1 MPETIPVEIVSVRPL
16 LAFLAPLVG
25 LIFINLLRKNANQR
39 EAATFAAAF
48 AQCAIVFSML
58 PDALKGSY
66 HVFTLWEILPG
77 IDLRLRADPM
87 GMIFAMVASSLW
99 IVTTLYGIGYMRGL
113 KEHAQTRFF
122 SFFAVSLGA
131 TIGVAFAANLLT
143 LYLFYEML
151 SLATYPLVTHHQDRE
166 ARGGGRTYLTYLLG
180 TSVGFALPAIIY
192 IYSKSDGGAVDFL
205 STEVLGASIG
215 PQAGGIV
222 LLMLVFGFAKGGLM
236 PFHSWLPGAMVAP
249 TPVSALLHAVA
260 VVKVGVF
267 CILRV
272 YTGVFDQ
279 ELLHSVDTGIILTY
293 VAAFTVLVSSLIAL
307 SQDNLKRRLAFS
319 TIGQLG
325 YITVGVSMLS
335 SAALAG
341 VESPQAMTGSVLHIA
356 MHACGK
362 ITLFFCAGAIFVGSG
377 KKYISQ
383 MEGIGRRMPITM
395 TAFLI
400 GALSVIGLPPT
411 GGVISKWYLIMGAL
425 EAKYV
430 FVMFILLTS
439 SFLNIVYLLPVAVRA
454 FYIPKNEGAFHG
466 SVKEPPWQCVV
477 PLCIT
482 ALLSVL
488 LFFFSGP
495 LVDLATDAASYL
507 KPR

>member
-1 MPETIPVEIVSVRPL
+1 
-16 LAFLAPLVG
+16 
-25 LIFINLLRKNANQR
+25 
-39 EAATFAAAF
+39 
-48 AQCAIVFSML
+48 
-58 PDALKGSY
+58 
-66 HVFTLWEILPG
+66 
-77 IDLRLRADPM
+77 
-87 GMIFAMVASSLW
+87 
-99 IVTTLYGIGYMRGL
+99 
-113 KEHAQTRFF
+113 
-122 SFFAVSLGA
+122 
-131 TIGVAFAANLLT
+131 VAFAANLFT

-151 SLATYPLVTHHQDRE
+151 SLATFPLVTHHQDRE

-180 TSVGFALPAIIY
+180 TSVGLALPAIIY
-192 IYSKSDGGAVDFL
+192 IYAKTGGAVDFL
-205 STEVLGASIG
+205 SPEVLGAHID
-215 PQAGGIV
+215 PMAGGIL
-222 LLMLVFGFAKGGLM
+222 LLMLVFGFAKSGLM

-267 CILRV
+267 CVIRV

-279 ELLHSVDTGIILTY
+279 DLLQSVDTGIILTY
-293 VAAFTVLVSSLIAL
+293 VAAFTVLISSLIAL

-335 SAALAG
+335 SGALSG
-341 VESPQAMTGSVLHIA
+341 VENPQAMTGSILHIA

-362 ITLFFCAGAIFVGSG
+362 ITLFFCAGAIFVASG
-377 KKYISQ
+377 RKYISQ
-383 MEGIGRRMPITM
+383 LDGIGRRMPFTM

-400 GALSVIGLPPT
+400 GVLSVIGLPPT

-430 FVMFILLTS
+430 FVMVILLIS
-439 SFLNIVYLLPVAVRA
+439 SFLNIVYLLPIAVRA
-454 FYIPKNEGAFHG
+454 FFIPKNEGAFHG
-466 SVKEPPWQCVV
+466 SVKEAPWQCVV
-477 PLCIT
+477 PLCVT
-482 ALLSVL
+482 AVLSVL

-495 LVDLATDAASYL
+495 LVELATRATDYL

>member
-1 MPETIPVEIVSVRPL
+1 MGYEVIESIKPL
-16 LAFLAPLVG
+16 LIFLLPFAG
-25 LIFINLLRKNANQR
+25 LLGIILLRKNPNAR
-39 EAATFAAAF
+39 EGSTFAAAIL
-48 AQCAIVFSML
+48 QCFLVYSML
-58 PDALKGSY
+58 PATLEGSY
-66 HVFTLWEILPG
+66 HVFTFWKILPNVN
-77 IDLRLRADPM
+77 IQLRVDPM
-87 GMIFAMVASSLW
+87 GQIFAMVASTLW
-99 IVTTLYGIGYMRGL
+99 ILTTLYAIGYMRGAH
-113 KEHAQTRFF
+113 EHSQTRFF
-122 SFFAVSLGA
+122 SFFAVSIAA
-131 TIGVAFAANLLT
+131 TMGVAFAANLFT

-151 SLATYPLVTHHQDRE
+151 SLATFPLVTHHQDKE
-166 ARGGGRTYLTYLLG
+166 ARGGGRTYLAYLLG

-192 IYSKSDGGAVDFL
+192 IYWVTDGAVDFL
-205 STEVLGASIG
+205 STEVLGQHVD
-215 PQAGGIV
+215 PMAGGI
-222 LLMLVFGFAKGGLM
+222 LLLLLVFGFAKGGLM

-279 ELLHSVDTGIILTY
+279 DLLHKVDTGMVITY

-325 YITVGVSMLS
+325 YITVGASMLAS
-335 SAALAG
+335 GALAG
-341 VESPQAMTGSVLHIA
+341 IEEPAVMIGSILHIA

-362 ITLFFCAGAIFVGSG
+362 ITLFFCAGAIYVGAH

-383 MEGIGRRMPITM
+383 LDGIGRRMPFTM
-395 TAFLI
+395 VAFMI
-400 GALSVIGLPPT
+400 GAFSVIGLPPT
-411 GGVISKWYLIMGAL
+411 GGILSKWYLIKGAL
-425 EAKYV
+425 DAEYV
-430 FVMFILLTS
+430 FVMVILLVS
-439 SFLNIVYLLPVAVRA
+439 SFLNIIYLLPIAIRA
-454 FYIPKNEGAFHG
+454 FFIPPNEGGFHG
-466 SVKEPPWQCVV
+466 QIKEAPWQCVV

-482 ALLSVL
+482 ALFSIL

-495 LVDLATDAASYL
+495 LIDLATEATHYL

>member
-1 MPETIPVEIVSVRPL
+1 MEIYSIKPL

-25 LIFINLLRKNANQR
+25 LVFINLLRKKPNWR
-39 EAATFAAAF
+39 EGATFAAAF
-48 AQCAIVFSML
+48 TQCGIVFSML
-58 PDALKGSY
+58 PDALAGNY
-66 HVFTLWEILPG
+66 HVFTFLEILPDVH
-77 IDLRLRADPM
+77 IRLRADPM
-87 GMIFAMVASSLW
+87 GMIFAMVASTLW

-131 TIGVAFAANLLT
+131 TMGVAFAANLFT

-151 SLATYPLVTHHQDRE
+151 SLATFPLVTHHQDRD

-180 TSVGFALPAIIY
+180 TSVGLALPAIIY
-192 IYSKSDGGAVDFL
+192 IYAKTGGAVDFL
-205 STEVLGASIG
+205 SPEVLGAHID
-215 PQAGGIV
+215 PMAGGIL
-222 LLMLVFGFAKGGLM
+222 LLMLVFGFAKSGLM

-267 CILRV
+267 CVIRV

-279 ELLHSVDTGIILTY
+279 DLLQSVDTGIILTY
-293 VAAFTVLVSSLIAL
+293 VAAFTVLISSLIAL

-335 SAALAG
+335 SGALSG
-341 VESPQAMTGSVLHIA
+341 VESPQSMTGSILHIA
-356 MHACGK
+356 MHAFGK
-362 ITLFFCAGAIFVGSG
+362 ITLFFCAGAIFVASG
-377 KKYISQ
+377 RKYISQ
-383 MEGIGRRMPITM
+383 LDGIGRRMPFTM

-430 FVMFILLTS
+430 FVMVILLTS
-439 SFLNIVYLLPVAVRA
+439 SFLNIVYLLPIAVRA
-454 FYIPKNEGAFHG
+454 FFIPKNEGAFHG
-466 SVKEPPWQCVV
+466 SVKEAPWQCVV
-477 PLCIT
+477 PLCVT
-482 ALLSVL
+482 AVLSVL

-495 LVDLATDAASYL
+495 LVELATSATDYL

>member
-1 MPETIPVEIVSVRPL
+1 MPPTEIVSIKPL
-16 LAFLAPLVG
+16 LAFLAPLAG
-25 LIFINLLRKNANQR
+25 IFFINFLRKKQNQR
-39 EAATFAAAF
+39 EAATFVAAF
-48 AQCAIVFSML
+48 AQCALVFSML
-58 PDALKGSY
+58 PDALKGHF
-66 HVFTLWEILPG
+66 HVFTFMEILPG
-77 IDLRLRADPM
+77 VHLRLRADPM

-122 SFFAVSLGA
+122 SFFAVSLAA

-151 SLATYPLVTHHQDRE
+151 SLATFPLVTHHQDRE

-180 TSVGFALPAIIY
+180 TSVGFALPAIIF
-192 IYSKSDGGAVDFL
+192 IYSKSGGGPIDFL
-205 STEVLGASIG
+205 STEVLGASLS
-215 PQAGGIV
+215 PTAGGIV
-222 LLMLVFGFAKGGLM
+222 LLLLVFGFAKGGLM

-267 CILRV
+267 CIIRV

-279 ELLHSVDTGIILTY
+279 ELLHSVDTGLIITY
-293 VAAFTVLVSSLIAL
+293 VAAFTVLISSLIAL

-325 YITVGVSMLS
+325 YITVGISMLS
-335 SAALAG
+335 SGALAG
-341 VESPQAMTGSVLHIA
+341 VESPQAMTGSILHIA

-377 KKYISQ
+377 LKYISQ
-383 MEGIGRRMPITM
+383 MEGIGRRMPYTM

-425 EAKYV
+425 EAEYV
-430 FVMFILLTS
+430 FVMVILLAS
-439 SFLNIVYLLPVAVRA
+439 SFLNIIYLLPIAVRA
-454 FYIPKNEGAFHG
+454 FFIPKNEGSFQG
-466 SVKEPPWQCVV
+466 SAKEAPWQCVV
-477 PLCIT
+477 PLCVT

-488 LFFFSGP
+488 LFFFSSP
-495 LVDLATDAASYL
+495 LVELATEASIYL